1 MVELPA
7 NYTIDV
13 HTHPVPDLFRKAL
26 KDAGF
31 TVKGDELWI
40 DGFLTPKWDMES
52 YLANR
57 EKFNYHYSIM
67 SITAPGLGFLD
78 GNSEAVSLA
87 RKLNDQMHQWTE
99 QHPDKLG
106 AFACLPLPNVEA
118 SLAEIKV
125 RARSSSTL
133 WATVGLRLFVF
144 FSTA

>member
-1 MVELPA
+1 M
-7 NYTIDV
+7 
-13 HTHPVPDLFRKAL
+13 
-26 KDAGF
+26 
-31 TVKGDELWI
+31 KGDELWI

-118 SLAEIKV
+118 SLEEIKV
-125 RARSSSTL
+125 RAKSSSTL
-133 WATVGLRLFVF
+133 WATVGLRLSLLF